1 MTLRENQAL
10 FDDVKWFDSIREG
23 TDKCGSYA
31 FCGDCRKDE
40 PYPCARA
47 MHRRAN
53 GYVRVARIHRLGKGV
68 TV

>member
-1 MTLRENQAL
+1 MIFKERQSA
-10 FDDVKWFDSIREG
+10 FDDVKWYDSIQEG
-23 TDKCGSYA
+23 ADRCGSYD
-31 FCGDCRKDE
+31 FCVCCRKDE

-68 TV
+68 QA